1 MSTESP
7 KNTWAPEE
15 TQLSGH
21 FARNTIFAK
30 QSDKKI
36 NKDHVDSFSETNDT
50 TIVEEQHMVLSL
62 QDILESI
69 PKNASSEPSPDNSK
83 THTEWR
89 WRFFNLNGRKL
100 VEISKLSPGEDRIY
114 MDNTGKWST
123 YSLKKDWDQYITETK
138 YCYVKD

>member
-1 MSTESP
+1 MSAESP
-7 KNTWAPEE
+7 KNT
-15 TQLSGH
+15 
-21 FARNTIFAK
+21 IFAK
-30 QSDKKI
+30 PSDKKKI
-36 NKDHVDSFSETNDT
+36 NKDHDDSFSDTNDT

-69 PKNASSEPSPDNSK
+69 PKNASSEPSPCILGGGAATPDMDK

-114 MDNTGKWST
+114 MDNTGNWST

>member
-1 MSTESP
+1 
-7 KNTWAPEE
+7 
-15 TQLSGH
+15 
-21 FARNTIFAK
+21 
-30 QSDKKI
+30 
-36 NKDHVDSFSETNDT
+36 
-50 TIVEEQHMVLSL
+50 MVLSL